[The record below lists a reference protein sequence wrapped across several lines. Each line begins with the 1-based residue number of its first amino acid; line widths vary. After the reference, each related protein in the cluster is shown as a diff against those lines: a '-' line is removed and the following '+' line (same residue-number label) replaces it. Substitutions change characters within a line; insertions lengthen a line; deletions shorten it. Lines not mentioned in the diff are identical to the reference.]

1 MMAVGRRL
9 RMARGRKRLAVG
21 LAALAI
27 ALVLAGFLFWTRT
40 TTLAWRSSSSGRHI
54 QIAGGE
60 VHFTDGLA
68 WDPNYSGFD
77 RWTPGYSTWRWEVG
91 GYNGPGITSLGGTSG
106 QFGGLVAW
114 FDMPGVAD
122 AFHCVAWPLVPIFAV
137 PGVAF
142 VVAALPA
149 LRRSRR
155 LARGLCTACA
165 YDRRGLPP
173 GSPCAE
179 CGALPEKVG
188 VGVERAE

>member
-1 MMAVGRRL
+1 
-9 RMARGRKRLAVG
+9 MARGRKRLAVG
-21 LAALAI
+21 ATALAI
-27 ALVLAGFLFWTRT
+27 ALVLAWILFWTRT

-60 VHFTDGLA
+60 VHVADGLA

-91 GYNGPGITSLGGTSG
+91 GYNGPGIASLGGTSG

-114 FDMPGVAD
+114 FNMPGDAN
-122 AFHCVAWPLVPIFAV
+122 AFHFVAWPLVPMIAV
-137 PGVAF
+137 PGLAF
-142 VVAALPA
+142 VAAAVPA

-155 LARGLCTACA
+155 LARGLCAACA

-179 CGALPEKVG
+179 CGALPEKLK
-188 VGVERAE
+188 VEVVSAE